1 MKLKQ
6 THNYDD
12 ILHLPHPVSKKHPPM
27 SLSSRAAQFSPFAA
41 LTGHGA
47 AIQETARLT
56 DDFAEPSEDQKAHLD
71 EQLQLIEEHLFCLP
85 EIEAV
90 CFDPDGKKDGGAYVV
105 VRGQV
110 KKIDKYQH
118 RLLLLDGSA
127 VAMERIIELNLL
139 L

>member
-56 DDFAEPSEDQKAHLD
+56 DDFAEPCQ
-71 EQLQLIEEHLFCLP
+71 
-85 EIEAV
+85 
-90 CFDPDGKKDGGAYVV
+90 PDGKACNAEKDGGAYVV

-118 RLLLLDGSA
+118 QLLLLDGSA